1 MIATQFVKASVALGC
16 LCLALSAASA
26 AERVSIKTK
35 YYSVSG
41 STGLQLY
48 ASMVKRGPR
57 QGFTSRA
64 IAQTAYTVNWNAQV
78 KSSGGTCRVA
88 SAVPQISITYTYPKP
103 AGPVSPALQRRWS
116 RFMVGVRKHE
126 EKHGRL
132 AREMVDVAVRSV
144 RGLKMANDPSCRKLR
159 ADIKQRAH
167 AIYDKYEARQQK
179 FDEIEHR
186 DGSNIDRLIGALV
199 KP

>member
-1 MIATQFVKASVALGC
+1 MIATQFVKATVALGC
-16 LCLALSAASA
+16 LCFVLGAASA
-26 AERVSIKTK
+26 AERVTIKTK
-35 YYSVSG
+35 YYAVSG
-41 STGLQLY
+41 SSGLQLY
-48 ASMVKRGPR
+48 ASMVKRGPK

-64 IAQTAYTVNWNAQV
+64 IAQTAYTVNWNAEV
-78 KSSGGTCRVA
+78 KPSGGGCRVV
-88 SAVPQISITYTYPKP
+88 SAVPQLSITYTYPKP
-103 AGPVSPALQRRWS
+103 AGPVSPALQKRWS

-159 ADIKQRAH
+159 ADIKRRAR
-167 AIYDKYEARQQK
+167 AIYDNYEARQEK
-179 FDEIEHR
+179 FDAIEHK

-199 KP
+199 K